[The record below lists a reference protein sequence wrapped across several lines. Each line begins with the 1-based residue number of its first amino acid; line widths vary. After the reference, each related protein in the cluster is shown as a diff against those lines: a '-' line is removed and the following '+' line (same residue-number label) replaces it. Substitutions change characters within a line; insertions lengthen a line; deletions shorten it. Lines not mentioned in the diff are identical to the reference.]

1 MALGPRPRGLSPQ
14 SPAAPEKGGR
24 GRRPSSA
31 LAGRG
36 PAHLVRRL
44 PGAKSPRAALTG
56 ALIPPPAPRPS
67 SRQREAPRLSRGSP
81 GGGRGPCCV
90 RWGPPQCGG
99 GTQSPRQSRDS
110 SSRPPAAER
119 RLGFA
124 TCSPRCIQR
133 SVYRA
138 PGPRRAVSSPP
149 CYGAGTAARGAGGL
163 VNRSQTPRPPHL
175 PPHAPQPRACSRS
188 QSLSTVSRKTPAL
201 QIGAWAPAPQGTSP
215 QASTSTGVRSRVS
228 WGKLVTSRASRPAAA
243 TMTALGLRSRG
254 AATART
260 PRGPRRMTTPRRGS
274 PAPSAAARVQRPQ
287 TSGQHSATAASSAG

>member
-1 MALGPRPRGLSPQ
+1 MALGPRPPGLSPQ
-14 SPAAPEKGGR
+14 SPAAPGSGGR

-67 SRQREAPRLSRGSP
+67 SRQGRLPAYLEAPQVA
-81 GGGRGPCCV
+81 GGGPAA
-90 RWGPPQCGG
+90 CGG
-99 GTQSPRQSRDS
+99 GPHRAEEGPSHPGRVVTAAARR
-110 SSRPPAAER
+110 PAAER

-124 TCSPRCIQR
+124 TCSPRCTQR

-138 PGPRRAVSSPP
+138 TGPRRAVSSPP

-163 VNRSQTPRPPHL
+163 VNRSQAPRTPHL
-175 PPHAPQPRACSRS
+175 PPHPPQPRACSRS

-243 TMTALGLRSRG
+243 TMTALGLWSRG
-254 AATART
+254 VATART

-274 PAPSAAARVQRPQ
+274 PAPSAAARAQRPQ
-287 TSGQHSATAASSAG
+287 TSGQHSATAASCGG